1 MAAVALLAYLL
12 ANRPPPPGF
21 TAPAAAGLDALE
33 TTPAAA
39 PLRVLVVGDGA
50 TVAPEGVVAWPQL
63 VADGISGEGARPVE
77 LTVAAADGSGY
88 LVTPPDGQTFRQLA
102 EGAGGD
108 WDVVV
113 LSGSHDDNAA
123 FDDLQAAAQE
133 TIEAVRAASP
143 EAAVLAVGPAWP
155 ETPAPGYVQTDR
167 DAVAAAAEATG
178 TTFADPLAEEWLT
191 APGLVGDDGETPT
204 AEGHQAL
211 AERIRPL
218 VEPLV
223 PAGG

>member
-1 MAAVALLAYLL
+1 MGGLPPAPRWAWVVMVLGVLAVAALAFLL

-21 TAPAAAGLDALE
+21 TAPAAAGPGAE
-33 TTPAAA
+33 ESTAAAA
-39 PLRVLVVGDGA
+39 PLRVLVVGDGS

-63 VADGISGEGARPVE
+63 VAEQISAGGTRPVE

-88 LVTPPDGQTFRQLA
+88 LVAPPGGQTFPQLA

-108 WDVVV
+108 WDVVI

-123 FDDLQAAAQE
+123 FPDVQAAAQQ

-143 EAAVLAVGPAWP
+143 EAALLAIGPAWP
-155 ETPAPGYVQTDR
+155 EIPAPGYVQTDR
-167 DAVAAAAEATG
+167 DAVAAAAAATG
-178 TTFADPLAEEWLT
+178 TA
-191 APGLVGDDGETPT
+191 
-204 AEGHQAL
+204 
-211 AERIRPL
+211 L